1 MAEVG
6 ALRIDIQRLLDR
18 LNALGEVGGLEGGGV
33 CRLALTEAERQ
44 GRDLVKGWME
54 AQGLAVQIDQIGN
67 VWGVRA
73 GACEGPPVM
82 MGSHIDTVATGG
94 LYDGNL
100 GVLAGLEVLQVLDDV
115 GLKTRH
121 PMAVGFFTNEEGA
134 RFSPDM
140 MGSAVHQ
147 GSLSLDEAL
156 AQRDAEGVSVGEALR
171 AIDYVGDHPVGSFRA
186 QSFLE
191 LHIEQGPLLEREGVT
206 IGAVESVQGISW
218 TEWTIRGT
226 SNHAGT
232 TPMTMRQDAGLVAA
246 RIAVKARA
254 IATELGGAQLGT
266 AGFIQLEPNLVN
278 VVPRVARVTVDLRN
292 TDWDTLEGAIARMA
306 DFAKSA
312 AEAEG
317 CQIASRT
324 MAHFPPVEFAPEMV
338 AMVEASARELGHSVR
353 RMPSGAGHDAQ
364 MFAPHCPT
372 AMIFVPSQGGLS
384 HNVRE
389 HTDAQDLE
397 AGANVLLHAA
407 LKRAEVCP

>member
-1 MAEVG
+1 MADPS
-6 ALRIDIQRLLDR
+6 ALRIDIARLMGR
-18 LNALGEVGGLEGGGV
+18 LHALGAVGALEGGGV
-33 CRLALTEAERQ
+33 CRLALSEAERQ
-44 GRDLVKGWME
+44 GRDLVTGWMR
-54 AQGLAVQIDQIGN
+54 AQGLEVHIDQIGN
-67 VWGVRA
+67 VWGVRE
-73 GACEGPPVM
+73 GTQGGPPVM

-100 GVLAGLEVLQVLDDV
+100 GVLAGLEVLQVLDEA
-115 GLKTRH
+115 GLQTRH

-147 GSLSLDEAL
+147 GSLDLEEAL
-156 AQRDAEGVSVGEALR
+156 EQRDAEGVSVREALS
-171 AIDYVGDHPVGSFRA
+171 AIGYVGEHPVGSSRA
-186 QSFLE
+186 HSFLE

-206 IGAVESVQGISW
+206 IGAVTSVQGISW
-218 TEWTIRGT
+218 TEWTIEGT

-232 TPMTMRQDAGLVAA
+232 TPMAMRHDAGLVAA

-266 AGFIQLEPNLVN
+266 TGFIQLEPNLVN
-278 VVPRVARVTVDLRN
+278 VVARRARVTVDLRN
-292 TDWDTLEGAIARMA
+292 TDWEILQGAIDRMA
-306 DFAKSA
+306 EFAHGA

-317 CQIASRT
+317 CQISART
-324 MAHFPPVEFAPEMV
+324 MAHFPPVDFDPQMV
-338 AMVEASARELGHSVR
+338 DLVEATARDLGHSVR

-364 MFAPHCPT
+364 MFAPNCPS

-389 HTDAQDLE
+389 YTAPEDLE
-397 AGANVLLHAA
+397 AGANVLLQVA
-407 LKRAEVCP
+407 LRQAEVLA